1 MNAHAIAI
9 PGYLG
14 PADDLSSRAQAIGED
29 EVPTQWTPEH
39 VQNRLIEAFRLVR
52 RNPRVGPR
60 VNANGWPEYL
70 REFSDLTD
78 MIEDEDLAELRKKI
92 TASEAS
98 RMNEALAWPMQYL
111 EGKPL
116 AADALMT
123 WAYAIAIKR
132 DMAALLA
139 HRKKRAMALAAEMME
154 RHNAPPHLDPDGV
167 VKDTRD
173 PAVLQAYAT
182 RLEIAREVAK
192 ITNVALSSAAVTI
205 HAQIRADAQKAFRAR
220 CREAGCLPL
229 VVKPHEAM
237 PGKCLS
243 RTNLDR
249 QRRNAAAAISHELS
263 LQGAL
268 IR

>member
-1 MNAHAIAI
+1 MNAYAIAI

-14 PADDLSSRAQAIGED
+14 PVDDLASRIEALGEED
-29 EVPTQWTPEH
+29 IPTQWTPEH
-39 VQNRLIEAFRLVR
+39 VQNRMVEAFRLVR

-60 VNANGWPEYL
+60 INANGWPDYL

-78 MIEDEDLAELRKKI
+78 MIEDEDLAERRAKI
-92 TASEAS
+92 TAAEAS
-98 RMNEALAWPMQYL
+98 RMNEALAWPMQFL
-111 EGKPL
+111 AGKPL

-139 HRKKRAMALAAEMME
+139 HRKKRAMALAAEMMA
-154 RHNAPPHLDPDGV
+154 RHNAPPRIVEGEI
-167 VKDTRD
+167 KDTRD
-173 PAVLQAYAT
+173 PAVLEAYE
-182 RLEIAREVAK
+182 RRRRIACEVAG
-192 ITNVALSSAAVTI
+192 ITNAELAQSSPTT
-205 HAQIRADAQKAFRAR
+205 HAQIRAQAQAAFRAR
-220 CREAGCLPL
+220 CRDAGCLPL

-249 QRRNAAAAISHELS
+249 HRRAAAGEVAYGLKRD
-263 LQGAL
+263 QRAV
-268 IR
+268 R